1 MRCRV
6 HGDLT
11 FLTHFGTGSRSSA
24 GGGGVLAEPDVI
36 IYSALIKPVLRV
48 LLPLLVLTKLQKKF
62 CLGRGWTSEHLL
74 SLCLCSP
81 HPAHSTAKIPSP
93 LMDCDASSRKAC
105 KHVACWG
112 RTC

>member
-24 GGGGVLAEPDVI
+24 AGGGVLAEPDVI

-48 LLPLLVLTKLQKKF
+48 LLLVLTTK
-62 CLGRGWTSEHLL
+62 EVLL
-74 SLCLCSP
+74 SRPWLDKRAPFVLVQP
-81 HPAHSTAKIPSP
+81 PPSP
-93 LMDCDASSRKAC
+93 LNSQDSISPHGLRR
-105 KHVACWG
+105 VV
-112 RTC
+112 